1 MPEGPGIS
9 VTLKHRESERY
20 ASDGTWV
27 VSHGEPRVVQKY
39 LAETFGLELA
49 PDEVLAETILRAERA
64 FRSLD
69 SSKPQPI
76 AAKNPTS
83 ITVNAPQAGKPDD
96 IAKQMRAALAAEGL
110 AAPTPEQAVE
120 NVVKGLDGEVIEDD
134 PWESAKGQPEQD
146 QGLGK
151 DELLDA
157 IEKAESK
164 TALRSLHAANV
175 ELFKQD
181 KYKDALR
188 ARAKEVS

>member
-27 VSHGEPRVVQKY
+27 VAHGEPRTVQKY

-69 SSKPQPI
+69 SSSPQPLAKGLASVI
-76 AAKNPTS
+76 AEAR
-83 ITVNAPQAGKPDD
+83 KPDPAGEHFAAER
-96 IAKQMRAALAAEGL
+96 AKQLP
-110 AAPTPEQAVE
+110 PTPEQAVE

-134 PWESAKGQPEQD
+134 PWVSARGEPEPD
-146 QGLGK
+146 QGLGSGEVK
-151 DELLDA
+151 DELLEA

-181 KYKDALR
+181 KYKDALK